1 MNLLKVLLKY
11 WRPLQIKPKYWRF
24 DAQNLL
30 AEKLRGDEKMTDTK
44 VLVVDDEAKIREYF
58 TNFLQR
64 QDFDVATAENG
75 EIAIGMLDQDYYD
88 VVLIDLNMPKVN
100 GMDVL
105 QHLVDHHYDS
115 IGIILTGYATIRNAV
130 EAMKIGAFDY
140 LAKPVKM
147 EEVLMVINR
156 ALEFRDL
163 RRENLA
169 LKKQLK
175 KKYKFENFI
184 GDSSQMNKVF
194 RVIEKVADTDSTV
207 LILGESGT
215 GKELV
220 AKAIHYHS
228 MRRDKPLIPV
238 NCGAIPEELLE
249 SELFGHEKGA
259 FTNAIRTR
267 IGRFELADGGT
278 IFLDEVAE
286 MSPHLQVKLL
296 RVLQEQEFE
305 RLGGTKTIKCDV
317 RILAAT
323 NKDLEKVIEDGS
335 FREDLYYRL
344 KVIPIEIPPL
354 RERRSDIPLLIH
366 HFLEMMTRAK
376 KKKIKGLSKDVMNA
390 LVSYDWPGNVRELE
404 NIIERMVILSEGDH
418 LTGVDLPEKICE
430 KQSTVI
436 EMQTGIPDEGFSL
449 SNAMSEYERRLI
461 INALEKAGWVKNRA
475 AKLLNMN
482 RTTLVEKIKK
492 QGIERE
498 SMMN

>member
-1 MNLLKVLLKY
+1 
-11 WRPLQIKPKYWRF
+11 
-24 DAQNLL
+24 
-30 AEKLRGDEKMTDTK
+30 MTDTK
-44 VLVVDDEAKIREYF
+44 VLVIDDEEKIRDYF
-58 TNFLQR
+58 SDFLR
-64 QDFDVATAENG
+64 REDFEVDTAENG
-75 EIAIGMLDQDYYD
+75 EVGIGMMDEDLYD
-88 VVLIDLNMPKVN
+88 VVIIDLNMPKVD
-100 GMDVL
+100 GMTVL
-105 QHLVDHHYDS
+105 NHLVDHHQET

-130 EAMKIGAFDY
+130 EAMKMGAYDY

-147 EEVLMVINR
+147 EEVLMVIRR

-175 KKYKFENFI
+175 RKYKFENFI
-184 GDSSQMNKVF
+184 GDSPQMNKVF
-194 RVIEKVADTDSTV
+194 RIIEKVADTDSTV

-220 AKAIHYHS
+220 ARAIHYHS
-228 MRRDKPLIPV
+228 SRRDNPLIPV

-267 IGRFELADGGT
+267 IGRFELAHGGT

-305 RLGGTKTIKCDV
+305 RVGGTKTIKCDI

-323 NKDLEKVIEDGS
+323 NKDLDKRIESGS

-344 KVIPIEIPPL
+344 KVIPIEVAPL
-354 RERRSDIPLLIH
+354 RDRRTDIPLLVH
-366 HFLEMMTRAK
+366 HFLEMMPKVK
-376 KKKIKGLSKDVMNA
+376 KKKIKGVSKDVMNC
-390 LVSYDWPGNVRELE
+390 LINYDWPGNVRELE
-404 NIIERMVILSEGDH
+404 NIIERMVILSETDY
-418 LTGVDLPEKICE
+418 LTIEDLPGKVASR
-430 KQSTVI
+430 QVPDQAL
-436 EMQTGIPDEGFSL
+436 QTLIPDEGFSL
-449 SNAMSEYERRLI
+449 SHAINEYERQLI
-461 INALEKAGWVKNRA
+461 INALEKADWVKNRA
-475 AKLLNMN
+475 ARLLNMN

-492 QGIERE
+492 QGIERAQAV
-498 SMMN
+498 N

>member
-1 MNLLKVLLKY
+1 M
-11 WRPLQIKPKYWRF
+11 
-24 DAQNLL
+24 
-30 AEKLRGDEKMTDTK
+30 AETK
-44 VLVVDDEAKIREYF
+44 VLVVDDEAKIRDYF
-58 TNFLQR
+58 TEFLQGNNYE
-64 QDFDVATAENG
+64 VETAENG
-75 EIAIGMLDQDYYD
+75 EIALGMLEQNVYD
-88 VVLIDLNMPKVN
+88 VVLIDLNMPKVD
-100 GMDVL
+100 GMAVL
-105 QHLVDHHYDS
+105 RYIVDHHHDTV
-115 IGIILTGYATIRNAV
+115 GIILTGYATIRNAV
-130 EAMKIGAFDY
+130 EAMKTGAYDY

-147 EEVLMVINR
+147 EEVLMVIKR

-163 RRENLA
+163 RRENFA

-175 KKYKFENFI
+175 KKYKFENFV
-184 GDSSQMNKVF
+184 GDSPQMDKVF
-194 RVIEKVADTDSTV
+194 RIIEKVADTDSTV

-305 RLGGTKTIKCDV
+305 RVGGTKTIKCDI

-323 NKDLEKVIEDGS
+323 NKDLEKLIDEGS

-344 KVIPIEIPPL
+344 KVIPVEIPPL
-354 RERRSDIPLLIH
+354 RQRPSDIPLLVH
-366 HFLEMMTRAK
+366 HFLEAMSTVK
-376 KKKIKGLSKDVMNA
+376 KKRIKSVDRDVLNA
-390 LVSYDWPGNVRELE
+390 LSRYDWPGNVRELE
-404 NIIERMVILSEGDH
+404 NIIERMVILSEGDQ
-418 LTGVDLPEKICE
+418 LTMDDLPEKIS
-430 KQSTVI
+430 KRQSALT
-436 EMQTGIPDEGFSL
+436 ESHAFIPDEGFSL
-449 SNAMSEYERRLI
+449 SHAMVEYERRLI
-461 INALEKAGWVKNRA
+461 LNALEKSDWVKNRA

-492 QGIERE
+492 QGIERG
-498 SMMN
+498 SAAN

>member
-1 MNLLKVLLKY
+1 M
-11 WRPLQIKPKYWRF
+11 
-24 DAQNLL
+24 
-30 AEKLRGDEKMTDTK
+30 AETK
-44 VLVVDDEAKIREYF
+44 VLVVDDEAKIRDYF
-58 TNFLQR
+58 TEFLRR
-64 QDFDVATAENG
+64 QNFDVATAENG
-75 EIAIGMLDQDYYD
+75 EVAITMLEKDYYD
-88 VVLIDLNMPKVN
+88 VVLIDLNMPKVD
-100 GMDVL
+100 GMTVL
-105 QHLVDHHYDS
+105 RHLVDRHYDS
-115 IGIILTGYATIRNAV
+115 IGIILTGYATIKNAV
-130 EAMKIGAFDY
+130 EAMKVGAFDY

-156 ALEFRDL
+156 ALEFRAL

-194 RVIEKVADTDSTV
+194 RIIEKVADSDSTV

-228 MRRDKPLIPV
+228 VRRDKLLIPV

-305 RLGGTKTIKCDV
+305 RLGSTKTIKTDV

-323 NKDLEKVIEDGS
+323 NKDLEKLIEEGT

-354 RERRSDIPLLIH
+354 RERRSDIPLLVH
-366 HFLEMMTRAK
+366 HFLEVMTKAK
-376 KKKIKGLSKDVMNA
+376 NKKIKGVSKEVMNC
-390 LVSYDWPGNVRELE
+390 LTNYDWPGNVRELE
-404 NIIERMVILSEGDH
+404 NIIERMVILSEGDQFT
-418 LTGVDLPEKICE
+418 LEDLPEKIAE
-430 KQSTVI
+430 RQPTVM

-449 SNAMSEYERRLI
+449 SLAMSEYERRLI
-461 INALEKAGWVKNRA
+461 INALEKADWVKNRA
-475 AKLLNMN
+475 AKFLNMN

-498 SMMN
+498 SMVS

>member
-1 MNLLKVLLKY
+1 M
-11 WRPLQIKPKYWRF
+11 
-24 DAQNLL
+24 
-30 AEKLRGDEKMTDTK
+30 AEVK
-44 VLVVDDEAKIREYF
+44 VLVVDDESKIRDHF
-58 TNFLQR
+58 SDFLNHEGFQ
-64 QDFDVATAENG
+64 VETAENG
-75 EIAIGMLDQDYYD
+75 EIALKMIDDDYYD
-88 VVLIDLNMPKVN
+88 LVLIDLNMPKVD

-105 QHLVDHHYDS
+105 KHLVDHSSDS
-115 IGIILTGYATIRNAV
+115 IGIILTGHATVKNAV

-140 LAKPVKM
+140 LTKPVKM
-147 EEVLMVINR
+147 EEVHLIMKR

-163 RRENLA
+163 KRENMV

-175 KKYKFENFI
+175 KKYKFANFI
-184 GDSSQMNKVF
+184 GDSLQMHKVF
-194 RVIEKVADTDSTV
+194 RVIEKVADTASTV

-220 AKAIHYHS
+220 ANAIHYHS

-267 IGRFELADGGT
+267 IGRFEMADGGT

-323 NKDLEKVIEDGS
+323 NKDPDKLVEQGT

-344 KVIPIEIPPL
+344 KVIPIVIPPL
-354 RERRSDIPLLIH
+354 RERKSDVPLLVH
-366 HFLEMMTRAK
+366 HFLEMMSKAK
-376 KKKIKGLSKDVMNA
+376 KKKIMGISKDVVKA
-390 LVSYDWPGNVRELE
+390 LVNYQWPGNVRELE
-404 NIIERMVILSEGDH
+404 NIIERMVILSDNDY
-418 LTGVDLPEKICE
+418 LTDEDLPERIAQERHAE
-430 KQSTVI
+430 KMV
-436 EMQTGIPDEGFSL
+436 QTIIPEEGFSL
-449 SNAMSEYERRLI
+449 SSAVNDFERQLI
-461 INALEKAGWVKNRA
+461 INALEKADWVKNRA

-492 QGIERE
+492 QGIERPRMA
-498 SMMN
+498 S

>member
-1 MNLLKVLLKY
+1 
-11 WRPLQIKPKYWRF
+11 
-24 DAQNLL
+24 
-30 AEKLRGDEKMTDTK
+30 MTETK
-44 VLVVDDEAKIREYF
+44 ILVADDEAKIRKHF
-58 TNFLQR
+58 S
-64 QDFDVATAENG
+64 DVLSREGYEVETAENG
-75 EIAIGMLDQDYYD
+75 QVAIKKMDQDFHD
-88 VVLIDLNMPKVN
+88 ILLIDLNMPKVD
-100 GMDVL
+100 GMKVL
-105 QHLVDHHYDS
+105 RHLVDQSNDS
-115 IGIILTGYATIRNAV
+115 IGIILTGHATIKNAV

-140 LAKPVKM
+140 LAKPVKT
-147 EEVLMVINR
+147 EEVLMVIQR

-184 GDSSQMNKVF
+184 GDSLQMNKVF
-194 RVIEKVADTDSTV
+194 RIIEKVADTDSTV

-220 AKAIHYHS
+220 ARAIHYHS
-228 MRRDKPLIPV
+228 YRRDKPLIPV

-267 IGRFELADGGT
+267 IGRFELANGGT
-278 IFLDEVAE
+278 IFLDEVSE

-305 RLGGTKTIKCDV
+305 RVGGTKTIKCDV

-323 NKDLEKVIEDGS
+323 NKDLEKLVGDNS

-344 KVIPIEIPPL
+344 KVIPIEIPHL
-354 RERRSDIPLLIH
+354 RERPSDIPLLVH
-366 HFLEMMTRAK
+366 HFLDQMKKAK
-376 KKKIKGLSKDVMNA
+376 KKKIKGIAKDVMKA
-390 LVSYDWPGNVRELE
+390 LSKYDWPGNVRELE
-404 NIIERMVILSEGDH
+404 NIIERMVILSDSDT
-418 LTGVDLPEKICE
+418 LTMEDLPEKIAQAHT
-430 KQSTVI
+430 KGR
-436 EMQTGIPDEGFSL
+436 GINDLIIDDGFSF
-449 SNAMSEYERRLI
+449 SEAVNEYERELI
-461 INALEKAGWVKNRA
+461 INALEQADWVKNRA

-492 QGIERE
+492 QGIEKSRAVN
-498 SMMN
+498 S

>member
-1 MNLLKVLLKY
+1 M
-11 WRPLQIKPKYWRF
+11 
-24 DAQNLL
+24 
-30 AEKLRGDEKMTDTK
+30 AETK
-44 VLVVDDEAKIREYF
+44 ILVVDDESKIREQF
-58 TNFLQR
+58 SEFLQHEGFEV
-64 QDFDVATAENG
+64 DTAENG
-75 EIAIGMLDQDYYD
+75 EIAINVLDQNFYD
-88 VVLIDLNMPKVN
+88 VAIIDLNMPKVD
-100 GMDVL
+100 GMTVL
-105 QHLVDHHYDS
+105 KHLVDNTSDS

-130 EAMKIGAFDY
+130 EAMKAGAFDY

-147 EEVLMVINR
+147 EEVLMVIKR
-156 ALEFRDL
+156 SLELRDL
-163 RRENLA
+163 RRENMT

-184 GDSSQMNKVF
+184 GDSLQMNKVF
-194 RVIEKVADTDSTV
+194 RIIEKVADTDSTV

-220 AKAIHYHS
+220 ARAIHYHS
-228 MRRDKPLIPV
+228 FRRDKPLIPV

-267 IGRFELADGGT
+267 IGRFELANGGT

-305 RLGGTKTIKCDV
+305 RLGSAKTIKCDI

-323 NKDLEKVIEDGS
+323 NKDLDKRVQKNL

-354 RERRSDIPLLIH
+354 REHRSDIPLLVH
-366 HFLEMMTRAK
+366 HFLETMIKTK
-376 KKKIKGLSKDVMNA
+376 KKKIKGISKDVMKA
-390 LVSYDWPGNVRELE
+390 LINYEWPGNVRELE
-404 NIIERMVILSEGDH
+404 NIIERLIILSESDH
-418 LTGVDLPEKICE
+418 ITMEDLPEKIAQKHLADE
-430 KQSTVI
+430 AVK
-436 EMQTGIPDEGFSL
+436 ELMPDEGLSL
-449 SNAMSEYERRLI
+449 STAVNEYERQLI
-461 INALEKAGWVKNRA
+461 INALDKVDWVKNRA

-492 QGIERE
+492 QRIER
-498 SMMN
+498 SQLAN

>member
-1 MNLLKVLLKY
+1 MS
-11 WRPLQIKPKYWRF
+11 
-24 DAQNLL
+24 
-30 AEKLRGDEKMTDTK
+30 DTK
-44 VLVVDDEAKIREYF
+44 ILVVDDDAKVREHF
-58 TNFLQR
+58 TEFLIHEG
-64 QDFDVATAENG
+64 FEVHGAENG
-75 EIAIGMLDQDYYD
+75 EIAINMTRQALYD
-88 VVLIDLNMPKVN
+88 VILIDLNMPKVD
-100 GMDVL
+100 GMAVL
-105 QHLVDHHYDS
+105 RHLVDHLQDS
-115 IGIILTGYATIRNAV
+115 IGIILTGHATIKNAV
-130 EAMKIGAFDY
+130 EAMKIGAYDY
-140 LAKPVKM
+140 LTKPVKM

-175 KKYKFENFI
+175 NKYKFENFI
-184 GDSSQMNKVF
+184 GDSPQMNKVF

-220 AKAIHYHS
+220 ARALHYHS
-228 MRRDKPLIPV
+228 NRRDKPLVPV
-238 NCGAIPEELLE
+238 NCGAIPEDLLE

-259 FTNAIRTR
+259 FTHAIKTR

-296 RVLQEQEFE
+296 RILQEQEFE
-305 RLGGTKTIKCDV
+305 RLGATKTIRCDV

-323 NKDLEKVIEDGS
+323 NKDLDKQVQEGA

-354 RERRSDIPLLIH
+354 RDRRSDIPLLVH
-366 HFLEMMTRAK
+366 HFLENTARNK
-376 KKKIKGLSKDVMNA
+376 KKKVKGIAKDVMRAFMN
-390 LVSYDWPGNVRELE
+390 YDWPGNVRELE
-404 NIIERMVILSEGDH
+404 NIIERMVILTEGTT
-418 LTGVDLPEKICE
+418 LTMDDVPEKISR
-430 KQSTVI
+430 KQISEQPIKAV
-436 EMQTGIPDEGFSL
+436 IPDEGISL
-449 SNAMSEYERRLI
+449 SNAINEYERQLI
-461 INALEKAGWVKNRA
+461 ITALEKAEWVKNRA

-492 QGIERE
+492 QGIDRVR
-498 SMMN
+498 MVG